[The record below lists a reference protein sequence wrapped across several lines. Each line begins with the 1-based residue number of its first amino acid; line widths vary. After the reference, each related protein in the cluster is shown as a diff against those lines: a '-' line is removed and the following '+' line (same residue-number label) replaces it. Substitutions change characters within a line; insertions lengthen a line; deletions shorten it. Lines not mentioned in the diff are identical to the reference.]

1 MTPAAPRAAA
11 ARHARE
17 AFPLSFERLPPLSLY
32 AHLPW
37 CVRKCPYCDFN
48 SYEAKRGDP
57 AEDSYVDALLRDLDA
72 ELVNVRGRPLASVF
86 IGGGTPSLF
95 SGGAIRRLLDGIR
108 ARTPLAPGAEVTL
121 EANPGAVEA
130 TRFSEY
136 RDAGVNRLSIGV
148 QSFRAAQLEKLGRVH
163 GPEEAARAAE
173 LAKAAGFDNFN
184 LDLMY
189 ALPGDDVDGSLADLA
204 AAIALG
210 PPHLSWYQLTLEPN
224 TAFHRRPPALP
235 AEHLAL
241 EMELRGRELLAS
253 GGFERYEVSA
263 YTRGGR
269 RCAHNLNYWQFGDYL
284 GLGAGAHGKV
294 TVPDEGLVERRA
306 KARNPRTFMSA
317 AGTAGAVSVE
327 RIVDGRQLALE
338 FLMNA
343 LRLPDGVPQTLF
355 EERAGLPIAAIEAGV
370 RDALA
375 RGWLV
380 ADPAVLRPTTAG
392 LEMLNPLLALFC

>member
-1 MTPAAPRAAA
+1 
-11 ARHARE
+11 
-17 AFPLSFERLPPLSLY
+17 
-32 AHLPW
+32 
-37 CVRKCPYCDFN
+37 VRKCPYCDFN
-48 SYEAKRGDP
+48 SYEAKQGDP

-108 ARTPLAPGAEVTL
+108 ARAPLGPEAEVTL

-130 TRFSEY
+130 ERFAEY
-136 RDAGVNRLSIGV
+136 RAAGVNRLSIGV
-148 QSFRAAQLEKLGRVH
+148 QSFRAAQLAKLGRVH
-163 GPEEAARAAE
+163 GPEEAARAAQ

-241 EMELRGRELLAS
+241 EMEQRGRELLAS
-253 GGFERYEVSA
+253 NGFERYEVSA
-263 YTRGGR
+263 YTRDGR
-269 RCAHNLNYWQFGDYL
+269 RCVHNVNYWQFGDYL

-294 TVPDEGLVERRA
+294 TVPHERLVERRA
-306 KARNPRTFMSA
+306 KVRSPRTFMRA

-327 RIVDGRQLALE
+327 RIRDGKQLAVE

-343 LRLPDGVPQTLF
+343 LRLPAGVPQTLF
-355 EERAGLPIAAIEAGV
+355 AERAGVPVAAIEPGV

-375 RGWLV
+375 RGWLA
-380 ADPAVLRPTTAG
+380 ADPGVLRPTAAG
-392 LEMLNPLLALFC
+392 LQMLNPLLALFC